1 LSSVDNCFYLLR
13 VHIFWFLQFEDSF
26 NYIII
31 RVFIPYYYTVMRL
44 TQARKDQ
51 YRKLAKQ
58 KGYRSRAAFKLLQLN
73 KSYKIIKKSDKV
85 VEFGCAPG
93 GWIQVLS
100 QLVSQSGF
108 VLGLDLKVMSPLP
121 GIKFIQRSIEDPQL
135 IQILLQTIGPGD
147 KFDVVLSDMSP
158 NVSGIWEI
166 DHERQISL
174 TRQALRASTKILESG
189 GNAIYKIFQGASTQ
203 SFVDELAKHFTL
215 VKLSKPPASR
225 QESSELY
232 VICFG
237 FKQ

>member
-1 LSSVDNCFYLLR
+1 MLL
-13 VHIFWFLQFEDSF
+13 QYEDSI
-26 NYIII
+26 NYILVCGLILQSNNI
-31 RVFIPYYYTVMRL
+31 MRL

-73 KSYKIIKKSDKV
+73 KSYNIIKKSDRV

-93 GWIQVLS
+93 GWIQVVS
-100 QLVSQSGF
+100 QLVGQSGF
-108 VLGLDLKVMSPLP
+108 VLGLDLKDISPLP
-121 GIKFIQRSIEDPQL
+121 GTKFIKGSIEEPQL
-135 IQILLQTIGPGD
+135 PQILLQTIGPGD

-174 TRQALRASTKILESG
+174 TKHALHASNKILEHG
-189 GNAIYKIFQGASTQ
+189 GNAVYKIFQGASAQ
-203 SFVDELAKHFTL
+203 SFVDEIAEHFTL
-215 VKLSKPPASR
+215 VKPSKPPASR

-232 VICFG
+232 IICLG
-237 FKQ
+237 FKE

>member
-1 LSSVDNCFYLLR
+1 
-13 VHIFWFLQFEDSF
+13 
-26 NYIII
+26 
-31 RVFIPYYYTVMRL
+31 MKL
-44 TQARKDQ
+44 TKAKKDQ

-93 GWIQVLS
+93 GWIQVAN
-100 QLVSQSGF
+100 QLVGQSGF
-108 VLGLDLKVMSPLP
+108 VLGLDLKEVSSLA
-121 GIKFIQRSIEDPQL
+121 GTRFIQGSIDDPQL
-135 IQILLQTIGPGD
+135 TQILLQTIGPGE

-174 TRQALRASTKILESG
+174 TKHALHVSTKILKGG
-189 GNAIYKIFQGASTQ
+189 GNAVYKIFQGFSTR
-203 SFVDELAKHFTL
+203 SFVDELTEHFAL

-232 VICFG
+232 VICRD
-237 FKQ
+237 FKE

>member
-1 LSSVDNCFYLLR
+1 
-13 VHIFWFLQFEDSF
+13 
-26 NYIII
+26 
-31 RVFIPYYYTVMRL
+31 MKL
-44 TQARKDQ
+44 TKAKKDQ

-93 GWIQVLS
+93 GWIQVVS
-100 QLVSQSGF
+100 QLVDHSGF
-108 VLGLDLKVMSPLP
+108 VLGLDLKEISPLA
-121 GIKFIQRSIEDPQL
+121 GTRFIKGSIDDPQL
-135 IQILLQTIGPGD
+135 TQILLQTIGPSD

-174 TRQALRASTKILESG
+174 TKHALYVSTKILKSG
-189 GNAIYKIFQGASTQ
+189 GNAVYKIFQGVSTR
-203 SFVDELAKHFTL
+203 SFVDELAEHFSL

-232 VICFG
+232 AICLG
-237 FKQ
+237 FKE

>member
-1 LSSVDNCFYLLR
+1 MKLSKAKR
-13 VHIFWFLQFEDSF
+13 
-26 NYIII
+26 
-31 RVFIPYYYTVMRL
+31 
-44 TQARKDQ
+44 DQ

-58 KGYRSRAAFKLLQLN
+58 EGYRSRAAFKLIQLN

-93 GWIQVLS
+93 GWIQVAS
-100 QLVSQSGF
+100 QLVGQTGF
-108 VLGLDLKVMSPLP
+108 VLGLDQKEISPLV
-121 GIKFIQRSIEDPQL
+121 GTRFIKGSIDDPQL
-135 IQILLQTIGPGD
+135 TRILLQSIGPGD

-174 TRQALRASTKILESG
+174 TKYALHVTTKILESG
-189 GNAIYKIFQGASTQ
+189 GNAVYKIFQGVSTR
-203 SFVDELAKHFTL
+203 SVVDELAEHFSL

-232 VICFG
+232 VICLG
-237 FKQ
+237 FKG

>member
-1 LSSVDNCFYLLR
+1 
-13 VHIFWFLQFEDSF
+13 
-26 NYIII
+26 
-31 RVFIPYYYTVMRL
+31 MKL
-44 TQARKDQ
+44 TKAKKDQ

-93 GWIQVLS
+93 GWIQVVN
-100 QLVSQSGF
+100 QLVGQSGF
-108 VLGLDLKVMSPLP
+108 VLGLDLKEISPLA
-121 GIKFIQRSIEDPQL
+121 GTRFIQGSIDDPQL
-135 IQILLQTIGPGD
+135 SQILLQTIGPGE
-147 KFDVVLSDMSP
+147 KFNVVLSDMSP

-174 TRQALRASTKILESG
+174 TRHALRVSTKILEGG
-189 GNAIYKIFQGASTQ
+189 GNAVYKIFQGFSTR
-203 SFVDELAKHFTL
+203 SFVDELTEHFAL

-232 VICFG
+232 VICRD
-237 FKQ
+237 FKE

>member
-1 LSSVDNCFYLLR
+1 
-13 VHIFWFLQFEDSF
+13 
-26 NYIII
+26 
-31 RVFIPYYYTVMRL
+31 MKL
-44 TQARKDQ
+44 TKAKKDQ

-73 KSYKIIKKSDKV
+73 KSYKIIKNSDKV

-93 GWIQVLS
+93 GWIQVAT
-100 QLVSQSGF
+100 QLVGPSGF
-108 VLGLDLKVMSPLP
+108 VLGLDLKDINPLA
-121 GIKFIQRSIEDPQL
+121 GASFIKGSIDDPL
-135 IQILLQTIGPGD
+135 LKEILLQTVGPND

-174 TRQALRASTKILESG
+174 TKHALYVSTKILKSG
-189 GNAIYKIFQGASTQ
+189 GNAVYKIFQGVSTR
-203 SFVDELAKHFTL
+203 SFVDELAEHFSL

-232 VICFG
+232 AICLG
-237 FKQ
+237 FKE

>member
-1 LSSVDNCFYLLR
+1 
-13 VHIFWFLQFEDSF
+13 
-26 NYIII
+26 
-31 RVFIPYYYTVMRL
+31 MKL
-44 TQARKDQ
+44 TKARKDQ

-93 GWIQVLS
+93 GWIQVVN
-100 QLVSQSGF
+100 QLVGQSGF
-108 VLGLDLKVMSPLP
+108 VLGLDLKEISPLA
-121 GIKFIQRSIEDPQL
+121 GTRFIQGSIDDPRL
-135 IQILLQTIGPGD
+135 SQILLQTIGPGE
-147 KFDVVLSDMSP
+147 KFNVVLSDMSP

-174 TRQALRASTKILESG
+174 TKHALHVSTKILENG
-189 GNAIYKIFQGASTQ
+189 GNAVYKIFQGASTR
-203 SFVDELAKHFTL
+203 SFVAELAEHFSL

-232 VICFG
+232 VICLG
-237 FKQ
+237 FKE

>member
-1 LSSVDNCFYLLR
+1 
-13 VHIFWFLQFEDSF
+13 
-26 NYIII
+26 
-31 RVFIPYYYTVMRL
+31 MKL
-44 TQARKDQ
+44 TKAKKDQ

-93 GWIQVLS
+93 GWIQVVS
-100 QLVSQSGF
+100 QLVGQSGF
-108 VLGLDLKVMSPLP
+108 VLGMDLKEISPLA
-121 GIKFIQRSIEDPQL
+121 GTRFIQGSIDDPQL
-135 IQILLQTIGPGD
+135 TQSLLQTIGPGE

-174 TRQALRASTKILESG
+174 TKHALHVSTKILVGG
-189 GNAIYKIFQGASTQ
+189 GNAVYKIFQGISTR
-203 SFVDELAKHFTL
+203 SFVDELAEHFAL

-232 VICFG
+232 VVCLG
-237 FKQ
+237 FME

>member
-1 LSSVDNCFYLLR
+1 MKLSK
-13 VHIFWFLQFEDSF
+13 
-26 NYIII
+26 
-31 RVFIPYYYTVMRL
+31 
-44 TQARKDQ
+44 ARRDQ

-58 KGYRSRAAFKLLQLN
+58 EGYRSRAAFKLIQLN

-93 GWIQVLS
+93 GWIQVVS
-100 QLVSQSGF
+100 QLVGQTGF
-108 VLGLDLKVMSPLP
+108 VLGLDQKEISPLV
-121 GIKFIQRSIEDPQL
+121 GTRFIKGSIDDPQL
-135 IQILLQTIGPGD
+135 TRILLQTIGPGD

-174 TRQALRASTKILESG
+174 TKHALHVTTKILERG
-189 GNAIYKIFQGASTQ
+189 GNAVYKIFQGVSTR
-203 SFVDELAKHFTL
+203 SVVDELAEHFSL

-232 VICFG
+232 VICLG
-237 FKQ
+237 FKG